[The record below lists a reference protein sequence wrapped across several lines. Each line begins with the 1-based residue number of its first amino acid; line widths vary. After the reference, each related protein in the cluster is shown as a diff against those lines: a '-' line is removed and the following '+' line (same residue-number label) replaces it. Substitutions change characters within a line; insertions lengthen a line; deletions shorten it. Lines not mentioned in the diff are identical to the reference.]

1 VILADTSIWIDFING
16 KITPETNILD
26 KALADGNVIIGD
38 LILLE
43 VLQGIRNDN
52 EYKKTL
58 KALETLDSFEL
69 FGKTM
74 VLDCA
79 ENFRKL
85 RKKGQTIRKTADLII
100 ATFCIKNKIPLL
112 YSDRGFIPFSEYLGL
127 VSVSSQI

>member
-1 VILADTSIWIDFING
+1 MILADTSIWIDFFNG
-16 KITPETNILD
+16 KITPETNMLD
-26 KALADGNVIIGD
+26 KALAEGNVIIGD

-43 VLQGIRNDN
+43 VLQGIKNDN

-79 ENFRKL
+79 KNFRKL
-85 RKKGQTIRKTADLII
+85 RKKGLTIRKTADLII

-112 YSDRGFIPFSEYLGL
+112 YSDRDFIPFSKHLGL
-127 VSVSSQI
+127 VSVSSQT

>member
-1 VILADTSIWIDFING
+1 VILADTSIWIDFFNG

-26 KALADGNVIIGD
+26 KALADSNVIIGD

-79 ENFRKL
+79 KNFRKL

-112 YSDRGFIPFSEYLGL
+112 YSDRGFIPFSEYLEL
-127 VSVSSQI
+127 PAIPL

>member
-1 VILADTSIWIDFING
+1 MILADTSIWIDFFNG
-16 KITPETNILD
+16 KITPETNMLD

-43 VLQGIRNDN
+43 ILQGIRNDSD
-52 EYKKTL
+52 YKKTL
-58 KALETLDSFEL
+58 KALETLDNFEL

-79 ENFRKL
+79 DNFRKL
-85 RKKGQTIRKTADLII
+85 RKKGLTIRKTADLII

-112 YSDRGFIPFSEYLGL
+112 YSDRDFIPFSDHLGL
-127 VSVSSQI
+127 VSVSS